1 MKLIAGLGNPGRQYE
16 NTRHNVGWRA
26 MDEIARLT
34 GIRIYVNRNG
44 GLTGSGFYKGEK
56 LLLAKPLTYMNL
68 SGECIAPLSRYYKIA
83 PEDVF
88 VICDDVYLPLG
99 QLRLRRSG
107 TDGGHN
113 GLKNIIQMLGSKEF
127 PRLRIG
133 VGPQPEG
140 VDLVDFVLRQI
151 PEELR
156 KPLADAETRAAQA
169 ALLWAEQ
176 GPGPAMNVYN
186 KKVIVQNSLS
196 DRTD

>member
-1 MKLIAGLGNPGRQYE
+1 MKLIAGLGNPGQQYD
-16 NTRHNVGWRA
+16 NTRHNVGWHTL
-26 MDEIARLT
+26 DEVARLT

-44 GLTGSGFYKGEK
+44 GLTGTGFYKGEK
-56 LLLAKPLTYMNL
+56 LLLVKPLTYMNL
-68 SGECIAPLSRYYKIA
+68 SGECIAPLSRYYKIP

-88 VICDDVYLPLG
+88 VICDDIYLPAG
-99 QLRLRRSG
+99 QLRIRRSG

-113 GLKNIIQMLGSKEF
+113 GLKNIIQMFGSKEF

-140 VDLVDFVLRQI
+140 VDLIDFVLRQI
-151 PEELR
+151 PEILQ

-176 GPGPAMNVYN
+176 GPGPAMNQYN
-186 KKVIVQNSLS
+186 KKIEPK
-196 DRTD
+196 D

>member
-1 MKLIAGLGNPGRQYE
+1 MKLIAGLGNPGQQYD
-16 NTRHNVGWRA
+16 NTRHNAGWHA
-26 MDEIARLT
+26 LDELARLS

-56 LLLAKPLTYMNL
+56 LLLVKPLTYMNL
-68 SGECIAPLSRYYKIA
+68 SGECIGTLARYYKIP

-88 VICDDVYLPLG
+88 VICDDVYLPAG
-99 QLRLRRSG
+99 QLRIRRSG

-113 GLKNIIQMLGSKEF
+113 GLKNIIQMLGSQEF

-140 VDLVDFVLRQI
+140 VDLIDFVLRQI
-151 PEELR
+151 PESLQ
-156 KPLADAETRAAQA
+156 KPLAEAEVRAAQA

-176 GPGPAMNVYN
+176 GIGLAMNQYN
-186 KKVIVQNSLS
+186 KKIEPK
-196 DRTD
+196 D

>member
-1 MKLIAGLGNPGRQYE
+1 MKLIAGLGNPGQQYD
-16 NTRHNVGWRA
+16 NTRHNAGWHA
-26 MDEIARLT
+26 LDELARLS

-56 LLLAKPLTYMNL
+56 LLLVKPLTYMNL
-68 SGECIAPLSRYYKIA
+68 SGECIAPLARYYKIP

-88 VICDDVYLPLG
+88 VICDDVYLPAE
-99 QLRLRRSG
+99 QLRIRRSG

-113 GLKNIIQMLGSKEF
+113 GLKNIIQMLGSKDF

-140 VDLVDFVLRQI
+140 VDLIDFVLRQI
-151 PEELR
+151 PESLQ
-156 KPLADAETRAAQA
+156 KPLAEAEVRAAQA

-176 GPGPAMNVYN
+176 GIGPAMNQYN
-186 KKVIVQNSLS
+186 KKIEPK
-196 DRTD
+196 D